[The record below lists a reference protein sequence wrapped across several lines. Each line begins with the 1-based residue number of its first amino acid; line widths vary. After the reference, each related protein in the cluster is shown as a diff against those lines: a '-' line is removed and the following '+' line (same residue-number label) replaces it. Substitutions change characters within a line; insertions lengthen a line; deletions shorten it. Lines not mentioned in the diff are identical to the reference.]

1 MSSPSGET
9 IFSNFSGLFN
19 HARLVL
25 KDTDLT
31 EEEAGTEDGMDEEQT
46 TRTCE
51 ELIDH
56 HTIVPRI
63 GFKFKLQGD
72 LPIKRAIFNMLRD
85 VSHPDKEILPPEG
98 SVRNV

>member
-31 EEEAGTEDGMDEEQT
+31 EEEAGMEDGMDEEQT
-46 TRTCE
+46 TRTYE
-51 ELIDH
+51 ELFHH
-56 HTIVPRI
+56 HTEVSLMVFNDNSP
-63 GFKFKLQGD
+63 GD
-72 LPIKRAIFNMLRD
+72 FPAKRAIYKTLRD
-85 VSHPDKEILPPEG
+85 VSYPYTEIMPPEL
-98 SVRNV
+98 SNQNV